1 MWIEKQNNGK
11 FKYVEQ
17 YEDYLTGKQKRVSVT
32 LEKNTS
38 AARKTALEILT
49 IMIDERQTGHHE
61 NSDISLGDLISK
73 YLTFQKL
80 TVKKSSYNST
90 YYMCNTILHIFD
102 KDVKVSRI
110 TANFLKETLMK
121 ADKPNGYLNNV
132 RNRLN
137 AILRW
142 GYENDYIA
150 DISFLGKFKPFKDNT
165 RRTKLEDKFLEP
177 GELQKLLSGF
187 KSKKWELLTKFL
199 SLSGLRIGE
208 ALALNARDVDFTNHV
223 IHIDKT
229 IFPAKK
235 SIDAPKTISSNRD
248 VYMQPELEKICRD
261 ISVFTKQESVFMG
274 YRTKLFICNTHGD
287 YVSYMVYSNALKRT
301 SLGTLGFEITPHV
314 LRHTHA
320 SLLLANGMT
329 LDAIS
334 RRLGH
339 EDSIVTK
346 QIYLHVT
353 QRLKEQ
359 EEEQIKNIHL
369 IG

>member
-1 MWIEKQNNGK
+1 MWTEKQKNGK

-32 LEKNTS
+32 LNKNTAS
-38 AARKTALEILT
+38 ARKTALETLT
-49 IMIDERQTGHHE
+49 HMIEERQTGHQKE
-61 NSDISLGDLISK
+61 SDLTLGDLIKK
-73 YLTFQKL
+73 YLDFQKL
-80 TVKKSSYNST
+80 SVKKSSYNST
-90 YYMCNTILHIFD
+90 YYLCNSILNIFD
-102 KDVKVSRI
+102 GDIMVSRI
-110 TANFLKETLMK
+110 TANFLKETLIRTG
-121 ADKPNGYLNNV
+121 KPNSYLNNI
-132 RNRLN
+132 RSRIN
-137 AILRW
+137 AIFRW

-150 DISFLGKFKPFKDNT
+150 DISFLGKFKPFKDT
-165 RRTKLEDKFLEP
+165 MRREKLEDKFLESD
-177 GELQKLLSGF
+177 ELQKLLSGF

-208 ALALNARDVDFTNHV
+208 AIALNTQDIDFAKHV
-223 IHIDKT
+223 IHINKR

-248 VYMQPELEKICRD
+248 VYMQPELEKACRD
-261 ISVFTKQESVFMG
+261 ILLFTKQESVFKG
-274 YRTKLFICNTHGD
+274 YRTKLFVCNTHGD
-287 YVSYMVYSNALKRT
+287 YVSYIVYNNALKRT
-301 SLGTLGFEITPHV
+301 AERVLGFEVTPHV

-339 EDSIVTK
+339 EDSVITK

-353 QRLKEQ
+353 QKLKEQ
-359 EEEQIKNIHL
+359 EEEQIKNIH
-369 IG
+369 IVG